1 LSSGIEIPVLELGE
15 RNSADLKPYL
25 CHFVGLGLDVGLLQP
40 KLRPAFLDLL
50 SDTGVL
56 LVDAGRVVLQLFDQR
71 FGFCD
76 RDGWLGCGRGA
87 GRKDEQYGQRH
98 RGESKHR
105 GACASDD

>member
-1 LSSGIEIPVLELGE
+1 LELGE
-15 RNSADLKPYL
+15 RDLADLKPYL
-25 CHFVGLGLDVGLLQP
+25 CHFVDLSLDVGLLQP

-50 SDTGVL
+50 PDTGVL

-71 FGFCD
+71 LRFCD
-76 RDGWLGCGRGA
+76 RDGWLSCGRRV
-87 GRKDEQYGQRH
+87 GRKDEQHGQRH